1 MKGFIGLNLRFLEC
15 LVTSYSLQE
24 PRREQSQ
31 FLTWMRSADFSRG
44 IVQCAIWWAHYCAG
58 EAVTVVDNMLS
69 RRTRSVCRGRWDL
82 SAGSLLS
89 LVSPKIFV
97 RPLPNFFL
105 GQVQSWGLAFGKPLA
120 PWCTIL
126 GIQLNSLNVLNSLPK
141 KMFISLPIGPWGF
154 LSFSMSYLESS
165 WPWVEFN
172 ILNNFFF
179 ELYSLGGILHLHIQ
193 EWIIEGAI
201 CYIELACVVP
211 LSGGETVYIKVLIFI
226 SEATCEQLCVP

>member
-1 MKGFIGLNLRFLEC
+1 MQGRQSRWWTTCCRGGRGRFAEGDGTCQWDL
-15 LVTSYSLQE
+15 SY
-24 PRREQSQ
+24 R
-31 FLTWMRSADFSRG
+31 
-44 IVQCAIWWAHYCAG
+44 WWAHRS
-58 EAVTVVDNMLS
+58 LS
-69 RRTRSVCRGRWDL
+69 PKPLPWPGTIVGSGIWQT
-82 SAGSLLS
+82 AGSLMYNS
-89 LVSPKIFV
+89 GYTAQQFE
-97 RPLPNFFL
+97 
-105 GQVQSWGLAFGKPLA
+105 
-120 PWCTIL
+120 CTQFIA
-126 GIQLNSLNVLNSLPK
+126 Q
-141 KMFISLPIGPWGF
+141 KMFIALPIGPWGF